1 MKIDLSQVR
10 IEFPEKPTRVWDH
23 CSKSNFYDYRVF
35 GYCGEEEIGH
45 ITVSLCQ
52 FMEGDEKN
60 DFWFEKKKRVWIPR
74 PVAVFQRTEAG
85 YKGQGVSGKLLVL
98 VNEEVKRRDNMPLAS
113 DITFCQRPMYMDDKR
128 GFAERPAMRVW
139 EKLEEQELA
148 YRRDYHHKPRWIMK

>member
-10 IEFPEKPTRVWDH
+10 IEFPEKPTKIWDH
-23 CSKSNFYDYRVF
+23 HSKACFQDYRVF
-35 GYCGEEEIGH
+35 GYFGEEQIGH

-52 FMEGDEKN
+52 LMEDSEKC
-60 DFWFEKKKRVWIPR
+60 DFWFEKKKKVWIPR
-74 PVAVFQRTEAG
+74 PVAVFQRTESG

-98 VNEEVKRRDNMPLAS
+98 VNETVKSKYNMPLAS
-113 DITFCQRPMYMDDKR
+113 DLTFCRRSPQEYDERV
-128 GFAERPAMRVW
+128 FAERPAMRVW